1 MNNTDS
7 SMTFA
12 PSSDP
17 GAPLAPLPTM
27 TVTVNARPGKWIG
40 PFMIVPPGW
49 VKSAR
54 KGGIMVSMQKE
65 PVAIGA
71 ALTSFAT
78 ALIALLVGFE
88 IVDWTPEQI
97 GLVLGV
103 VSGATVFVGALV
115 RARVTP
121 SQ

>member
-1 MNNTDS
+1 MR
-7 SMTFA
+7 M
-12 PSSDP
+12 
-17 GAPLAPLPTM
+17 GWL
-27 TVTVNARPGKWIG
+27 G
-40 PFMIVPPGW
+40 PFRIVQPGW
-49 VKSAR
+49 YQTEPAR
-54 KGGIMVSMQKE
+54 KGGIMVSMKSE
-65 PVAIGA
+65 PVALGA

-88 IVDWTPEQI
+88 IVDWTAEQI

-121 SQ
+121 S

>member
-1 MNNTDS
+1 
-7 SMTFA
+7 
-12 PSSDP
+12 
-17 GAPLAPLPTM
+17 
-27 TVTVNARPGKWIG
+27 
-40 PFMIVPPGW
+40 
-49 VKSAR
+49 
-54 KGGIMVSMQKE
+54 MVSMQKE

-103 VSGATVFVGALV
+103 VSVPPCSSGRWSGRGLRLLSPCGVLHPDLAIE
-115 RARVTP
+115 R
-121 SQ
+121 Q